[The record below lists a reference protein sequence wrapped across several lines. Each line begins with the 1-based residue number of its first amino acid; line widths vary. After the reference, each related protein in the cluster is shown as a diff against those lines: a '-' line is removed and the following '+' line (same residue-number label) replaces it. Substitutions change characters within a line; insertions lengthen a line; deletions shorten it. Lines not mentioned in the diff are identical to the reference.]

1 LLTSVV
7 ALGLSARK
15 ALRLNGW
22 KLEFTVLGGQFDKR
36 KFWDRI
42 FVDGDKIGAS
52 GIPQAKEIGLRTLRT
67 IIESANNLDPA
78 DMSPQ
83 AQQQRNISGV
93 DQLNGMEVCAKVG
106 IKKGTNGYADS
117 NRLVFALTPNVTG
130 YIPSGPQP
138 IYSAPIGQPM
148 GQAQQPAP
156 QQQNTGAVPS
166 WAAR

>member
-1 LLTSVV
+1 
-7 ALGLSARK
+7 
-15 ALRLNGW
+15 
-22 KLEFTVLGGQFDKR
+22 
-36 KFWDRI
+36 
-42 FVDGDKIGAS
+42 
-52 GIPQAKEIGLRTLRT
+52 
-67 IIESANNLDPA
+67 
-78 DMSPQ
+78 MSPQ